1 MKKKIFSVMIII
13 LLAFL
18 VIGMIP
24 VRATDFSSMKST
36 ADNFISKGEKE
47 GAGKAIDPNEPV
59 KGLMPIA
66 SILLGAGIAVAI
78 VTGLIMGVKYM
89 LSGADE
95 KAKLKEKL
103 IWWVISVAVMF
114 GAVAITNIVINVMNS
129 IV

>member
-1 MKKKIFSVMIII
+1 
-13 LLAFL
+13 
-18 VIGMIP
+18 
-24 VRATDFSSMKST
+24 
-36 ADNFISKGEKE
+36 
-47 GAGKAIDPNEPV
+47 
-59 KGLMPIA
+59 MPIA

-89 LSGADE
+89 LSGAGADE

>member
-1 MKKKIFSVMIII
+1 
-13 LLAFL
+13 
-18 VIGMIP
+18 
-24 VRATDFSSMKST
+24 
-36 ADNFISKGEKE
+36 
-47 GAGKAIDPNEPV
+47 
-59 KGLMPIA
+59 MPIA